1 MQRNKNAIK
10 RMFLLFSHI
19 LTPLQIK
26 DAKKSLKIEKFIY
39 LPKELQKIWSSIP
52 PDIEDI
58 KDLLEPIKEFLEQNS
73 KKDDFVLI
81 QGDFGAT
88 CYMVSFTKKIGLI
101 PIYSTNKRV
110 AKEIKEG
117 DKLIKISEFEHTRYR
132 KFVL

>member
-1 MQRNKNAIK
+1 MKQ
-10 RMFLLFSHI
+10 MFLLFSHT

-26 DAKKSLKIEKFIY
+26 DAEKSLDVEEFIY
-39 LPKELQKIWSSIP
+39 LPFSLQRIWSSIS

-58 KDLLEPIKEFLEQNS
+58 RDLLKPIEDFLEQNS
-73 KKDDFVLI
+73 KEGDYTLI

-88 CYMVSFTKKIGLI
+88 CYMVSYAKEIGLI

-117 DKLIKISEFEHTRYR
+117 DKLIKISEFEHLRYR
-132 KFVL
+132 EYV

>member
-1 MQRNKNAIK
+1 MKQ
-10 RMFLLFSHI
+10 MFLLFSHT

-26 DAKKSLKIEKFIY
+26 DAKNSLGVEEFIY
-39 LPKELQKIWSSIP
+39 LPFSLQRIWSSIP

-58 KDLLEPIKEFLEQNS
+58 RDLLKPIEDFLEQNS
-73 KKDDFVLI
+73 KEGDYTLI

-88 CYMVSFTKKIGLI
+88 CYMVSYVKKIGLI

-132 KFVL
+132 EYV

>member
-1 MQRNKNAIK
+1 
-10 RMFLLFSHI
+10 MFLLFSHT

-26 DAKKSLKIEKFIY
+26 DAKKSLSVKEFIY
-39 LPKELQKIWSSIP
+39 LPFSLQRIWSAIP
-52 PDIEDI
+52 SDVENI

-88 CYMVSFTKKIGLI
+88 CYMVSFAKKIGLI

-110 AKEIKEG
+110 AKEIKES

-132 KFVL
+132 EYV